1 MAAARFPRMASFKT
15 VAALRA
21 HLDAHR
27 IAIALDEAIEPAAT
41 SPLAQPFRDGDRLIG
56 NRFCVLPMEGWD
68 GELDGRPSDFTRR
81 RWRRFGQ
88 SGAKLIWG
96 GEAVAVRHDGRA
108 SPNQLQMNAATEPWI
123 AALREELV
131 AAHRDRF
138 GPNADRDMF
147 IGLQLTHS
155 GRFAKPNASD
165 RPEPRTACVNPVLDR
180 RFKTTPHV
188 LTDDELD
195 RLVDDFIAAARRAE
209 ACGFDFVDVKQCHG
223 YLGHELLGAR
233 HRTGK
238 YGGSAENRFRFVRA
252 VIQGIQAAAPRLAIG
267 VRLSAIDVVPHRK
280 DPHGV
285 GEPEPVDPISARAGF
300 GVMDD
305 EAVPSEATL
314 AEPRALL
321 TELSALGVRWIC
333 VTAGS
338 PYYSPHVTRP
348 AFFPPT
354 DGYQPPEDPLR
365 GVARQIHTT
374 AALKAAFPQMIFV
387 GSAYTYLQ
395 EYLPHAGQHTV
406 RAGLTDF
413 VGLGRLMLSYPDLPA
428 DVLAG
433 TPLKRGAICRTFSD
447 CTTGPRMGMISG
459 CYPLDEFYKQRP
471 DAATIL
477 DIRTTMGKT

>member
-1 MAAARFPRMASFKT
+1 MAQSPFPRMAALKT
-15 VAALRA
+15 VDAFRA
-21 HLDAHR
+21 HLAQCD
-27 IAIALDEAIEPAAT
+27 IQIPIDDAIAPPAE
-41 SPLAQPFRDGDRLIG
+41 SPLARPLEKDGVRVG

-68 GELDGRPSDFTRR
+68 GELDGSPSEFTRR

-108 SPNQLQMNAATEPWI
+108 SPNQLQMNAATQPAI

-131 AAHRDRF
+131 SSHRERF
-138 GPNADRDMF
+138 GANADADLF

-155 GRFAKPNASD
+155 GRFAKPDASD
-165 RPEPRTACVNPVLDR
+165 RPDPKTACVNPVLDR

-188 LTDDELD
+188 FTDDELD
-195 RLVDDFIAAARRAE
+195 RLIDQFIAAAKMAE

-233 HRTGK
+233 NREGR
-238 YGGSAENRFRFVRA
+238 YGGSQENRFRFVRT
-252 VIQGIQAAAPRLAIG
+252 VIQGIQAAVPRLKIG
-267 VRLSAIDVVPHRK
+267 VRLSAIDVVPYRK
-280 DPHGV
+280 DAHGV
-285 GEPEPVDPISARAGF
+285 GEPEPMDPTSALAGF
-300 GVMDD
+300 GVVSNDALD
-305 EAVPSEATL
+305 LAL

-321 TELSALGVRWIC
+321 AELSSLGVRWIC
-333 VTAGS
+333 VTAGT

-348 AFFPPT
+348 AFFPPM

-365 GVARQIHTT
+365 GVARQLRTT
-374 AALKAAFPQMIFV
+374 AALKAAFPEMVFV

-395 EYLPHAGQHTV
+395 EFLPHVGQRTV
-406 RAGLTDF
+406 REGMTDF
-413 VGLGRLMLSYPDLPA
+413 VGLGRMMLSYPDMPA

-433 TPLKRGAICRTFSD
+433 APLKRGALCRTFSD
-447 CTTGPRMGMISG
+447 CTTGPRMGLISG
-459 CYPLDEFYKQRP
+459 CYPLDEFYKARP

-477 DIRTTMGKT
+477 QVRTAMGKA